1 MNIRVITN
9 AAAVLLVAGC
19 SKDPRPSRYKAATTE
34 VTTVAG
40 DFVTPRQVK
49 SVAQK
54 MFPQTRVSAGV
65 GIEVEAV
72 TDAAGD
78 TLMYIVNNPGGG
90 WKVLSADAR
99 TPAVLAEGAEG
110 SFSIENACDGLKV
123 WMDCLASD
131 MEAVRSA
138 ATDEL
143 NFTSEEISANRSFWG
158 ADAQPAALS
167 PTLLPN
173 PGGEWKTRTT
183 TVVHVVD
190 SAENTTPRWSQNNA
204 YSAYCPLKSNSSE
217 DRAPAGCVAVAG
229 AEVLYYLHNKFG
241 VPATMVS
248 EGYCNGNLNGYA
260 RAFYNSNTSIWSQMT
275 SEHKHIDGTANAE
288 ALMIGHIG
296 DIINMHYRERYSWA
310 WPANLVNPLFSTYG
324 IQASSG
330 SYDEDV
336 VKSNLEAA
344 LPVIVTATTQAI
356 PVNFNI
362 HCFVIDGYKRTY
374 TEYVHLHYWYSYDF
388 ETWYDPDEYA
398 SYYTYSY
405 SDPVITAVTINW
417 GCGEGK
423 SGWFTLIGD
432 WVSPDDTNYRH
443 NRSMIY
449 DITIQDNEN

>member
-158 ADAQPAALS
+158 GGRPTCRTVADAIAES
-167 PTLLPN
+167 
-173 PGGEWKTRTT
+173 GWG
-183 TVVHVVD
+183 V
-190 SAENTTPRWSQNNA
+190 ENTDD
-204 YSAYCPLKSNSSE
+204 YSCSCC
-217 DRAPAGCVAVAG
+217 G
-229 AEVLYYLHNKFG
+229 F
-241 VPATMVS
+241 
-248 EGYCNGNLNGYA
+248 
-260 RAFYNSNTSIWSQMT
+260 
-275 SEHKHIDGTANAE
+275 
-288 ALMIGHIG
+288 
-296 DIINMHYRERYSWA
+296 
-310 WPANLVNPLFSTYG
+310 
-324 IQASSG
+324 
-330 SYDEDV
+330 
-336 VKSNLEAA
+336 
-344 LPVIVTATTQAI
+344 
-356 PVNFNI
+356 
-362 HCFVIDGYKRTY
+362 
-374 TEYVHLHYWYSYDF
+374 
-388 ETWYDPDEYA
+388 
-398 SYYTYSY
+398 
-405 SDPVITAVTINW
+405 
-417 GCGEGK
+417 CGEY
-423 SGWFTLIGD
+423 
-432 WVSPDDTNYRH
+432 DT
-443 NRSMIY
+443 SLVAKQCLFCILS
-449 DITIQDNEN
+449 IKEQ